1 MLLIEL
7 LTILHERG
15 ATWCAT
21 GDNVWIQHPEPLPV
35 HLVAAIT
42 FYRPI
47 LLQLAQNA
55 PDGPWPRPLPRRAEA
70 S

>member
-7 LTILHERG
+7 LTILHDQG
-15 ATWCAT
+15 ATWWAT
-21 GDNVWIQHPEPLPV
+21 GDNLWIQHPEPLPV
-35 HLVAAIT
+35 HLAAAIT

-47 LLQLAQNA
+47 LLQLAQHT
-55 PDGPWPRPLPRRAEA
+55 PDGRWPRSLPRRAEA